1 MKKFLLALLTVVC
14 VTTCQ
19 KDQARGPKVLLAPCN
34 PNEEVI
40 NISNSA
46 LYAEVV
52 LANDVFEMSYIAR
65 PDMFAKKKAVVLTC
79 MDPRLNDLDA
89 IMGLET
95 GDVYVI
101 RNAGGRASED
111 ALRSLILS
119 YKLLGA
125 EQIFVIQHTDCAMQK
140 FTNAV
145 MNDLLTGSL
154 VTATLIKNCN
164 ITLNP
169 LQSNNVCQWVN
180 TSSCCGASLCNGCGC
195 IINWLT
201 INNGLPKSVLE
212 DVKTIRNH
220 PLIPSDI
227 PIYGFIFDVM
237 TGDLIPVPKANLV
250 GRATPLYCK

>member
-1 MKKFLLALLTVVC
+1 MDDNT
-14 VTTCQ
+14 
-19 KDQARGPKVLLAPCN
+19 
-34 PNEEVI
+34 
-40 NISNSA
+40 
-46 LYAEVV
+46 LYNEVV
-52 LANDVFEMSYIAR
+52 QANKQYAAHYVAQPY
-65 PDMFAKKKAVVLTC
+65 PFAHKRAVLLTC
-79 MDPRLNDLDA
+79 MDARMLTHD
-89 IMGLET
+89 IMGFNA
-95 GDVYVI
+95 GDMYVI
-101 RNAGGRASED
+101 RNAGGRASDD

-169 LQSNNVCQWVN
+169 LQNNNVCQWVN

-227 PIYGFIFDVM
+227 PIYGFIFDVI
-237 TGDLIPVPKANLV
+237 TGDLIPVPQANLV